1 MNHPSKS
8 LQLAI
13 ANATAL
19 SAFSFYGITS
29 ETGCHPKAPGDALPP
44 TRIVTL
50 ALTSALTSSLVLALP
65 LTCAINMIRIS
76 LTLDLTCII
85 MAALVLSPLLSLS

>member
-1 MNHPSKS
+1 MNHPANS
-8 LQLAI
+8 LHLAI

-29 ETGCHPKAPGDALPP
+29 ETGCHPNAPGDALPP

-65 LTCAINMIRIS
+65 LTCALNMIRIS

>member
-1 MNHPSKS
+1 MNHPANS
-8 LQLAI
+8 LHLAI

-29 ETGCHPKAPGDALPP
+29 ETGLHRKVPSDDLPP
-44 TRIVTL
+44 TRIITL
-50 ALTSALTSSLVLALP
+50 GLTSALIISLVLALP
-65 LTCAINMIRIS
+65 LTCALNMIRIS

-85 MAALVLSPLLSLS
+85 MASLVLSPLLSLS

>member
-1 MNHPSKS
+1 MNHPANS
-8 LQLAI
+8 LHLAI

-29 ETGCHPKAPGDALPP
+29 ETGCHPKAPGDALPCP
-44 TRIVTL
+44 YP
-50 ALTSALTSSLVLALP
+50 ALTSSLVLALP
-65 LTCAINMIRIS
+65 LTCALNMIRIS
-76 LTLDLTCII
+76 LTLDLACII